1 LIEHVRRLDGFNEE
15 DLMTLKSLL
24 TGLAKKMN
32 SSFSFNDPNAMKD
45 LDFRRFIE
53 ITLKIH

>member
-1 LIEHVRRLDGFNEE
+1 
-15 DLMTLKSLL
+15 MTLKSLL